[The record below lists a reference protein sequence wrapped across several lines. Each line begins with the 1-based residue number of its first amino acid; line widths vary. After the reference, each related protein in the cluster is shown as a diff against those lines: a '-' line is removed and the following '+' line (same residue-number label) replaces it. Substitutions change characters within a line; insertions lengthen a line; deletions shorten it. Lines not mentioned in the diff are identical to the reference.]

1 MKTDLLLNQTT
12 NAYQW
17 TNKLLESLPADCW
30 PTLPPVIETNALW
43 QTGHLLVSIYF
54 NTMVVIKG
62 HQPGIFQSMP
72 LKLYSQLFTQATPA
86 SAMNQVEPQQLFE
99 HLKTMQNHSSEIIKS
114 LTEHDLNA
122 LLMPGEI
129 VHPVAK
135 TKFEA
140 INWNVNHTFW
150 HCGQIAM
157 IKRVVHKRY
166 RFNLVVT

>member
-17 TNKLLESLPADCW
+17 TNNLLNSLPADCW

-43 QTGHLLVSIYF
+43 QAGHLLVSIYF

-122 LLMPGEI
+122 LLVPGEI